1 MWCEKYRPGNFEN
14 IIGNQSLKENIKSY
28 NWDKPLIVYGAI
40 GVGKTVF
47 VNAAA
52 NEFGWGVVE
61 ITDENLGSSSKI
73 ATTSSLFGTKK
84 LVVIDNFEKIRDIK
98 KITEFVQETK
108 NPTILITADFKNKRI
123 AVIKKYCGSMQITR
137 PRSMVVSKIL
147 QVICRKEGI
156 EADTKILNEIS
167 ENAKGDIRAAINDLE
182 TVAFGRKKLTE
193 EDLKVL
199 SPRDVVIDISK
210 AMETIFKASELETA
224 MKVMWDLTEMPSDV
238 LPWIDEILPK
248 VYEGNEIT
256 RGFYY
261 LSRADMFIRRIQKQ
275 QYWGFLRY
283 ASPLMS
289 GGVALSKEKPAKQ
302 FNYYMQFPQ
311 YWAKMGRTK
320 TERDIKNSIG
330 GKLHVLHV
338 SKKVAAREFIPL
350 FRVLLKNK
358 KLSEEELEAE
368 YKLNPD
374 EIEYLKD

>member
-1 MWCEKYRPGNFEN
+1 
-14 IIGNQSLKENIKSY
+14 
-28 NWDKPLIVYGAI
+28 
-40 GVGKTVF
+40 
-47 VNAAA
+47 
-52 NEFGWGVVE
+52 
-61 ITDENLGSSSKI
+61 
-73 ATTSSLFGTKK
+73 
-84 LVVIDNFEKIRDIK
+84 
-98 KITEFVQETK
+98 VQETK

-123 AVIKKYCGSMQITR
+123 AAIKKYCGSMQMTR
-137 PRSMVVSKIL
+137 PRSMVVAKIL

-248 VYEGNEIT
+248 VYEENEIT

-289 GGVALSKEKPAKQ
+289 GGVALSKEKPAKP
-302 FNYYMQFPQ
+302 FNDYMQFPQ

-358 KLSEEELEAE
+358 KLSGEELEAE